1 MSAPCKRISSTN
13 EDQSVLLA
21 DIEELKGKK
30 RPRALTE
37 EQRTDI
43 LVAYR
48 SLQISRK
55 LMCHGKNTTRVKL
68 LPLKRV
74 TLHITTLIS

>member
-48 SLQISRK
+48 SLQVQDIKKKMKHPGQKCRK
-55 LMCHGKNTTRVKL
+55 DSTNGELAVL
-68 LPLKRV
+68 
-74 TLHITTLIS
+74 